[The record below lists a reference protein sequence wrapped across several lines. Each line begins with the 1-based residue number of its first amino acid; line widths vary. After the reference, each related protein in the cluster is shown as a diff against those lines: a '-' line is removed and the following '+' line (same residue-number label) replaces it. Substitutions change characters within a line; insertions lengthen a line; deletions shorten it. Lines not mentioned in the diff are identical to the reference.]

1 MDVTETRKPSGKRNT
16 VLETRYVKGV
26 PFVNRRYIP
35 KGYLFCKNGIRKG
48 KGLEA
53 GALPTRIKLP

>member
-1 MDVTETRKPSGKRNT
+1 MDVTETRKPSGNRNT

-35 KGYLFCKNGIRKG
+35 KGYLFCKNGI
-48 KGLEA
+48 
-53 GALPTRIKLP
+53 